1 MKKITRTALL
11 IGVLCTMA
19 ASCQKEN
26 QVEPAQ
32 TTTVATVQTTSYSV
46 NGMAYSTTEDR
57 AALLERL
64 MALARE
70 GNTVTLFHDGNS
82 NGIHSTKEKVVFT
95 TSDPNEAADWA
106 DQMYEQGYS
115 VTITYNKKTGIYTCI
130 AIK

>member
-1 MKKITRTALL
+1 MKRITRTVLL
-11 IGVLCTMA
+11 IGLLCTTVA
-19 ASCQKEN
+19 GCQKEN
-26 QVEPAQ
+26 QAEPSP
-32 TTTVATVQTTSYSV
+32 TTTVATIQSTSYSV
-46 NGMAYSTTEDR
+46 NGMDYSTTEDR

-64 MALARE
+64 IALARE

-106 DQMYEQGYS
+106 YQMYEQGYS
-115 VTITYNKKTGIYTCI
+115 VTITYDKETGIYTCI